1 MTGSYSV
8 VLADLAAAAS
18 KFTTESGTF
27 KAVMPADGPPCPDGG
42 SAAVNQSL
50 QAVVQLA
57 AALHLQITGMIA
69 EHGAKL
75 KSAHDQYQKTEES
88 IGQMC
93 TDLTKDAKLS

>member
-27 KAVMPADGPPCPDGG
+27 KAIVPAGGPPCPDGG

-50 QAVVQLA
+50 QAVVELA
-57 AALHLQITGMIA
+57 AALNLQIAGMIA
-69 EHGAKL
+69 GHGAKL
-75 KSAHDQYQKTEES
+75 QSAHDQYQKAEES
-88 IGQMC
+88 ISQLC